1 MLFASDSEVAVNR
14 KKTCVDLSTKKVM
27 KLCRV
32 LQIRLKSNKF
42 NVNSLLRSSVKQ
54 MSFMVRRTLC
64 GPMWIHAK
72 IKNLCRVLQI
82 RLKSN
87 KFNAKFSP
95 PQLRRSKTNVIHAA
109 QQCCAEAADRDQNM

>member
-1 MLFASDSEVAVNR
+1 
-14 KKTCVDLSTKKVM
+14 
-27 KLCRV
+27 
-32 LQIRLKSNKF
+32 LKSNKF
-42 NVNSLLRSSVKQ
+42 NAKFSPPQLRRSKTNVIHGVAHFS
-54 MSFMVRRTLC
+54 C

-95 PQLRRSKTNVIHAA
+95 PQLRHSKTNVIHGAA
-109 QQCCAEAADRDQNM
+109 HFMWTDVDSRKNQESL